1 MERITYHGENIGALE
16 QALQTLD
23 PDSYKEYFRTKPT
36 YDSKVLPFKELNA
49 EGGRVGFRTAGYVG
63 AAYGGGSKKSTPSS
77 SSFDRPTMADVSGP
91 SQRPASIGPKP
102 PMQTIDIG
110 DAPKIFDIDETGD
123 PALNPGSDNVT
134 GGIDYTP
141 SFEVPF
147 LEGVLNKGKDFVT
160 TAYNNPLVRLGLGV
174 FLPTEFQRLKQLMAL
189 KNVYDRFQD
198 VKEGDFEAY
207 EDLELPDPSKKEIE
221 RVLKEGGINRTK
233 KSYKDILKEFEL
245 PAFSDG
251 GRVNLQA
258 GSYEPFS
265 EQDLDINPNQ
275 TVQVPSRIQTEFDD
289 KTSEAFRIGNFVK
302 SQNLEPSQFGL
313 VQAYAQEPEM
323 FRGFNNNFFSLSRAQ
338 GVAPEPFEKQGYSS
352 DIRHG
357 LGTSAGK
364 DAIID
369 FIGSNTPLSK
379 TGGITDLIGTVGA
392 NMASLFE
399 EGKDIFSSAK
409 DYAEIYPGLTG
420 IQDYDFMPDN
430 KYLTQPLED
439 IAANYVGSKIPF
451 GMSTPQKI
459 AFISNYAK
467 YGNQT
472 LDQIKNLELRKVQN
486 RIKAAEQEKI
496 AEDARKKKIEQQLK
510 TASEAGGGYQPTTTS
525 QNVARTSSRVS
536 PGGNVRAYGLA
547 KGGIVGLYI

>member
-1 MERITYHGENIGALE
+1 
-16 QALQTLD
+16 
-23 PDSYKEYFRTKPT
+23 
-36 YDSKVLPFKELNA
+36 VLPFKELNA
-49 EGGRVGFRTAGYVG
+49 EGGRVGYRVG
-63 AAYGGGSKKSTPSS
+63 GASGREYDQGSSKKSTTSS
-77 SSFDRPTMADVSGP
+77 PSFDRPTMADVSGP

-102 PMQTIDIG
+102 PMQTIDIE
-110 DAPKIFDIDETGD
+110 DAKIFDIEETGD
-123 PALNPGSDNVT
+123 PSQNPFSQNVE

-174 FLPTEFQRLKQLMAL
+174 FLPTEFQKLRQLIAL

-198 VKEGDFEAY
+198 VREGDIEAF
-207 EDLELPDPSKKEIE
+207 EDLKLPDPSKKEVE
-221 RVLKEGGINRTK
+221 RVLKEGGINQTK

-245 PAFSDG
+245 PALFSDG

-265 EQDLDINPNQ
+265 EQELDINPRQ
-275 TVQVPSRIQTEFDD
+275 TVQVPSRIQSEFDA
-289 KTSEAFRIGNFVK
+289 KTGDAYRIGDFVQ
-302 SQNLEPSQFGL
+302 SQDLEPSQYGL
-313 VQAYAQEPEM
+313 VQAYAKEPEM
-323 FRGFNNNFFSLSRAQ
+323 FRGFDRGLFSLSRAQ
-338 GVAPEPFEKQGYSS
+338 GIAPEPFDKQGYSS

-379 TGGITDLIGTVGA
+379 TGGITDAIGTVGA
-392 NMASLFE
+392 NIASLFE

-409 DYAEIYPGLTG
+409 DYARRYPGLTG

-472 LDQIKNLELRKVQN
+472 LDQIKNLELRKVQDI
-486 RIKAAEQEKI
+486 IKRAEQEKI